1 MRDEAYLTTG
11 DAARILGCTPV
22 AVARAAARRILPASR
37 AEDGSLHFR
46 REDVERYASQ
56 RAAWE
61 RPVPAHVSAATYA
74 ADLRRVARVAAAV
87 ANGIDLPRILDRI
100 VRAAT
105 RSIGGLHSNSILLL
119 SEDGRTLRHAAAVG
133 LPAAYTQAI
142 DNTIIGPDVGTC
154 GVAAWR
160 GRTVITEDLLL
171 DPNWDNYRHLAT
183 PHGLRACWSV
193 PLLGQG
199 GRVLGTFATYRRQ
212 PERPTA
218 HQLEMLEIYA
228 RLAAAAVER
237 ITTQARE
244 QQLLRERA
252 ESQQALA
259 ASERFLR
266 STLDSLSAH
275 IAILDADGTVIAVN
289 AAWTAFAS
297 SDDAIAPAIGVG
309 ANFLEICERST
320 YPSAADAPRFAAGI
334 REVIAGERARFALA
348 YPYDSPI
355 RKRWYLGTA
364 TRFTGDGPVR
374 VVVAHV
380 DISERKW
387 AEERLRLLESVVV
400 HANDAVLITEGSP
413 IDAPGPRIVYSND
426 AFTRMTGYTPEEV
439 LGKTPRILQGPGTDR
454 ASLDAVRGALA
465 RREPIRVELLN
476 YRKDRSEFWTELNIV
491 HVAHPDAALASH
503 WVAVQRDIT
512 ERKRAEAA
520 LRASEERLR
529 TVVTHAPVVLFS
541 IDNDGIFTLGVGGA
555 LGLLGVM
562 GDGSV
567 VPASSAA
574 RLAEPGDALGA
585 SIYNAHRHR
594 PDILASFE
602 RAAGGEAHTAQVD
615 LDGLVFDVQWSPA
628 RDTAGAIVGV
638 NGVAFDITARARA
651 QRGAE
656 RARAAAEELAA
667 LRSDFVAAVS
677 HELRTPLTA
686 IVGYAE
692 LLQARWEQFSEMQ
705 RLDRI
710 RRIVQ
715 SANRQQRLVED
726 LLLLTQL
733 ETAAL
738 LVRRDPVPIAPIVS
752 QAIEEVQGSYHGQR
766 VEVVEG
772 DPALRALAD
781 PLRALQVI
789 ANLVDNAAKYSP
801 EGSPIV
807 ISWGVEAG
815 TVAIRVRDQGPGI
828 ADNHLQHLFTR
839 FGRVPGSRTRAG
851 RSGTGLGLFLGR
863 QLAEAM
869 GGALDLES
877 SSSSGSL
884 FRLRLPVA

>member
-1 MRDEAYLTTG
+1 MVGR
-11 DAARILGCTPV
+11 
-22 AVARAAARRILPASR
+22 S
-37 AEDGSLHFR
+37 S
-46 REDVERYASQ
+46 
-56 RAAWE
+56 
-61 RPVPAHVSAATYA
+61 
-74 ADLRRVARVAAAV
+74 
-87 ANGIDLPRILDRI
+87 PRISSSTPIR
-100 VRAAT
+100 
-105 RSIGGLHSNSILLL
+105 
-119 SEDGRTLRHAAAVG
+119 
-133 LPAAYTQAI
+133 
-142 DNTIIGPDVGTC
+142 
-154 GVAAWR
+154 
-160 GRTVITEDLLL
+160 
-171 DPNWDNYRHLAT
+171 DNYRHLAT
-183 PHGLRACWSV
+183 PHGLRASWSV
-193 PLLGQG
+193 PLLGLA
-199 GRVLGTFATYRRQ
+199 GRVLGTFATYRRR

-252 ESQQALA
+252 GSQQALA

-275 IAILDADGTVIAVN
+275 IAILDTDGTVIAVN
-289 AAWTAFAS
+289 AAWTAFAG
-297 SDDAIAPAIGVG
+297 SDDAVAPAIDVG

-320 YPSAADAPRFAAGI
+320 HPATEDTRRFAAGI
-334 REVIAGERARFALA
+334 RAVLGGEQVRFALA
-348 YPYDSPI
+348 YPYPSPV
-355 RKRWYLGTA
+355 KTRWYLGTA

-374 VVVAHV
+374 VVVAHE
-380 DISERKW
+380 DISERTW

-400 HANDAVLITEGSP
+400 HANDAVVITEGSP
-413 IDAPGPRIVYSND
+413 IDPPGPRIVYSND
-426 AFTRMTGYTPEEV
+426 AFARMTGYTLEEI
-439 LGKTPRILQGPGTDR
+439 LGRTPRILQGPGTDR

-465 RREPIRVELLN
+465 RWEPIRVELLN

-491 HVAHPDAALASH
+491 HVPHPDAALASH
-503 WVAVQRDIT
+503 WVAIQRDIT

-541 IDNDGIFTLGVGGA
+541 IDNDGVFTLGVGGA

-562 GDGSV
+562 ADGSV
-567 VPASSAA
+567 VPASSVA
-574 RLAEPGDALGA
+574 RPTEPGDALGA
-585 SIYNAHRHR
+585 SIYNAHRFR
-594 PDILASFE
+594 PDILASFK
-602 RAAGGEAHTAQVD
+602 RAVGGEAHTAQVD
-615 LDGLVFDVQWSPA
+615 LDGLVFDVQWSPV

-738 LVRRDPVPIAPIVS
+738 LVRRDPVPIAPIVD

-772 DPALRALAD
+772 DTSLRALAD

-807 ISWGVEAG
+807 ISWAVEEG
-815 TVAIRVRDQGPGI
+815 MVAIRVRDKGPGI
-828 ADNHLQHLFTR
+828 ADDHLQHLFTR

-877 SSSSGSL
+877 SDSGGSL